1 MVSIFDIREMTEDKV
16 FTLISSLDVDFMEI
30 AFIDNEEGFI
40 KENHIHEWHDISF
53 VMKGSIT
60 YEIEGNV
67 YEVSEGDVVI
77 VPPRKYHKE
86 ICDPK
91 GDFEVLFVCVSFKK
105 NSKVFDISK
114 YFRFPSVI
122 KISNLKEMY
131 DIFEDILKEV
141 TYRQEGYL
149 LKINAQIYNLLV
161 AIFRNENCINNKID
175 SIKRISNFRKK
186 KTADEIKQYIEMNY
200 NKKISLDKL
209 SKIFFLSPQYI
220 SALFSKQTGYTPIEY
235 LNKIRIEKAK
245 KLFVAG
251 ETNISKVAQEVGFGD
266 IHYFYKV
273 FRQFE
278 RKTPVQFI
286 SNNIG
291 C

>member
-1 MVSIFDIREMTEDKV
+1 
-16 FTLISSLDVDFMEI
+16 
-30 AFIDNEEGFI
+30 
-40 KENHIHEWHDISF
+40 
-53 VMKGSIT
+53 
-60 YEIEGNV
+60 
-67 YEVSEGDVVI
+67 
-77 VPPRKYHKE
+77 
-86 ICDPK
+86 
-91 GDFEVLFVCVSFKK
+91 LFVCVSFKK

-245 KLFVAG
+245 ELFVAG

-273 FRQFE
+273 FKQFE